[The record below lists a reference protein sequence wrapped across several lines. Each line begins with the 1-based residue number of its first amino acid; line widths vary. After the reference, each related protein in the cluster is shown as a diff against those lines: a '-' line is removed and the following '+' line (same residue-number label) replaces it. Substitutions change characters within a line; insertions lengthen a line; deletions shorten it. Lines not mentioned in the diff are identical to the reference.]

1 MKLLEGAFK
10 TGDVVE
16 VEVESGELRFRAA
29 KPARKPEK
37 TLA

>member
-10 TGDVVE
+10 PGDTVE
-16 VEVESGELRFRAA
+16 VTVESGEIRFSRA